1 MQQLDIHVLNEIV
14 GGMNTIPGSM
24 IITAIV
30 STLICI
36 NGTQNK

>member
-30 STLICI
+30 ATLICTDGAQI
-36 NGTQNK
+36 K